1 MPVTDESVPAAY
13 RSLYELADRTRSEGP
28 WASGAFA
35 SLADNGILARLVPDD
50 CGGAKTADNAPSES
64 LEILTSTA
72 RHCLTTALALSQW
85 AAAVQIMAAAD
96 LSVRQ
101 QLLDG
106 FASGQRY
113 ATIGISQLTT
123 SRRHASRPPMV
134 ASRRN
139 RWVLNGL
146 CPWVT
151 GADTVDVIVTGAVI
165 DEVHAGYFVVER
177 SASGVDVELP
187 MRLVAL
193 SGSRTS
199 SVRFRDVQP
208 VAMISAERAGS
219 PRGGGL
225 ATTAVAVGA
234 ALGSVDYLRRL
245 ASESSAA
252 DLDDLA
258 DRLSE
263 QCSAITMRLA
273 EPAGLVVDDHEEL
286 RARANRLVIRAST
299 ATLMAAKGTGFIDGH
314 PAGRAV
320 SEAQFFTVWS
330 NPAGVTRRTVRY
342 LAGE

>member
-1 MPVTDESVPAAY
+1 MPVTHEAVPAAY
-13 RSLYELADRTRSEGP
+13 GRLSELADRTRIEGP

-35 SLADNGILARLVPDD
+35 SLADHGVLARLVPAD
-50 CGGAKTADNAPSES
+50 CGGVKTTESAPSEP
-64 LEILTSTA
+64 LEILTATA

-96 LSVRQ
+96 LPVRQ

-106 FASGQRY
+106 FASGRRC

-134 ASRRN
+134 ASRRDQW
-139 RWVLNGL
+139 RLNGL

-165 DEVHAGYFVVER
+165 TEADAGYFVVER

-199 SVRFRDVQP
+199 SVRFVDVQP
-208 VAMISAERAGS
+208 VAMISAERAGA

-234 ALGSVDYLRRL
+234 ALGSVDLLRGL
-245 ASESSAA
+245 ASESSAP
-252 DLDDLA
+252 DLVDLA

-263 QCSAITMRLA
+263 QCAAIAVSLA
-273 EPAGLVVDDHEEL
+273 DPATLVVDEHEDL
-286 RARANRLVIRAST
+286 RARANQLVRRAST
-299 ATLMAAKGTGFIDGH
+299 AALMAAKGSGFIAGH

-330 NPAGVTRRTVRY
+330 NPPGVVRREIRY
-342 LAGE
+342 LTAE